1 MQSLFYNKMLTSSCN
16 LLNTIL
22 KVEKQDQVYVCGS
35 VALYGQKVENYKA
48 NYTPRNGC
56 TLYTACLRP
65 LGCKATRAGVCV
77 G

>member
-35 VALYGQKVENYKA
+35 VALYGQKVEK
-48 NYTPRNGC
+48 
-56 TLYTACLRP
+56 L
-65 LGCKATRAGVCV
+65 
-77 G
+77 